1 MNGEVKEGSLE
12 IDSDNNLEQFKP
24 GSRAEESVEI
34 RHFPIAS
41 KFVLVLSF
49 SGDFVC
55 SVKEAGGKGKHGI
68 SVIWCWE

>member
-34 RHFPIAS
+34 RDFQIGS
-41 KFVLVLSF
+41 EFVLVLSF
-49 SGDFVC
+49 SGDSVC
-55 SVKEAGGKGKHGI
+55 SVKEKGSKGKHGI
-68 SVIWCWE
+68 SVIWCRE

>member
-34 RHFPIAS
+34 R
-41 KFVLVLSF
+41 
-49 SGDFVC
+49 DF
-55 SVKEAGGKGKHGI
+55 
-68 SVIWCWE
+68 